1 MYEDKVYDYED
12 LSTEE
17 RENLKKEILDEGLNN
32 FDYEEYNI
40 TEECYDN
47 LVDEIMTEGVYE
59 VVEEDEYDDLEDIE
73 DDDEYVRRHWE
84 EQDEEDMAEYMQ
96 NH

>member
-12 LSTEE
+12 LSTDE

-47 LVDEIMTEGVYE
+47 LVEEIMTEGVYE
-59 VVEEDEYDDLEDIE
+59 CEDEYLDEDEDEE
-73 DDDEYVRRHWE
+73 DDDYVRQQWE
-84 EQDEEDMAEYMQ
+84 EQDEEDMAEYAQ

>member
-59 VVEEDEYDDLEDIE
+59 VVEEDEYDDEEDIE
-73 DDDEYVRRHWE
+73 DDDYIRQQWE

>member
-47 LVDEIMTEGVYE
+47 LVEEIMTECVYE
-59 VVEEDEYDDLEDIE
+59 CEDDEYLDEEEDEE
-73 DDDEYVRRHWE
+73 DDDYVRQQWQ
-84 EQDEEDMAEYMQ
+84 EQDEEDMAEYVQ

>member
-59 VVEEDEYDDLEDIE
+59 LVEEDEYDDDEVDE
-73 DDDEYVRRHWE
+73 DDYIRQQWE

>member
-47 LVDEIMTEGVYE
+47 LVDEILTEGVYE
-59 VVEEDEYDDLEDIE
+59 CEDEYLDEEEDEE
-73 DDDEYVRRHWE
+73 DDDYVRQQWQ
-84 EQDEEDMAEYMQ
+84 EQDEEDMAEYAQ